1 MLEEFEF
8 KGKTVEDAIN
18 TGLAKLGCNKE
29 DALIRIVND
38 GATGLFGL
46 MGAKPAVVLI
56 SVEKSK
62 CSIKAVQGSQVEQ
75 NEVPFQ
81 NQKEVRKKLEAFLS
95 SLLNKMDIK
104 FSKFETSFK
113 DDLLNVN
120 IFSNDASIIG
130 ENGQTL
136 ESIEYLTQIVVNKNL
151 NSRLKVKLDCKN
163 LQRKAKR

>member
-75 NEVPFQ
+75 NEV
-81 NQKEVRKKLEAFLS
+81 RKKLEAFLS

-113 DDLLNVN
+113 DYLLNVN